1 MLSILNRELRR
12 PGQLPGRER
21 HTPKVGS
28 GELVRLLVTTAS
40 SDAKSVPGF
49 AQSLPREALRHVDS
63 LHGFAYQL
71 SKSLGGAEDLVQETF
86 ARALAAQEQFEV
98 GTNLK
103 AWLFKILRNVHL
115 DAVRRA
121 RRHPTLHL
129 NEVGHDA
136 SSWAHERGV
145 EHLRGDAELE
155 ALRHLVAE
163 DIDAALST
171 LSHDARAIVLLDFEG
186 FTELELAEIL
196 GCALGTV
203 KSRLARARAALRQR
217 LEEYRQ

>member
-1 MLSILNRELRR
+1 M
-12 PGQLPGRER
+12 
-21 HTPKVGS
+21 
-28 GELVRLLVTTAS
+28 RLLVTAPS
-40 SDAKSVPGF
+40 GEAKPVPSL
-49 AQSLPREALRHVDS
+49 ARSLPHEALRHVDS

-71 SKSLGGAEDLVQETF
+71 NKSPGGAEDLVQEAF
-86 ARALAAQEQFEV
+86 ARALAAKEQFEA

-103 AWLFKILRNVHL
+103 AWLFRILRNVHL
-115 DAVRRA
+115 DALRRA
-121 RRHPTLHL
+121 RRHPTLDL
-129 NEVGHDA
+129 DDGGAE
-136 SSWAHERGV
+136 SSWTHERGV

-171 LSHDARAIVLLDFEG
+171 LSSDARTIVLLDFEG

-196 GCALGTV
+196 GCAPGTV

>member
-1 MLSILNRELRR
+1 M
-12 PGQLPGRER
+12 
-21 HTPKVGS
+21 
-28 GELVRLLVTTAS
+28 RLLVTTAS
-40 SDAKSVPGF
+40 GDAESAP
-49 AQSLPREALRHVDS
+49 SLAHWLPDEALRHVDS

-71 SKSLGGAEDLVQETF
+71 SKSPGGAEDLVQEAF
-86 ARALAAQEQFEV
+86 ARALAAKEQFEA

-103 AWLFKILRNVHL
+103 AWLFRILRNVHL
-115 DAVRRA
+115 DALRRA
-121 RRHPTLHL
+121 RRHPTLDMD
-129 NEVGHDA
+129 DA
-136 SSWAHERGV
+136 EQTEASWTRERGI
-145 EHLRGDAELE
+145 EQLRGDAELE

-171 LSHDARAIVLLDFEG
+171 LSSDARAIVLLDFEG

-196 GCALGTV
+196 GCAPGTV